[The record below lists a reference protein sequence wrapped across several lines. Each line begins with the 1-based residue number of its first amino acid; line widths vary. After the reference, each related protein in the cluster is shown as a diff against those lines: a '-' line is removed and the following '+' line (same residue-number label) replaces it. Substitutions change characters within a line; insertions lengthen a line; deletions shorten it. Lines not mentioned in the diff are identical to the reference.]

1 VAEGGGRMNIL
12 IILFYVWTGMLGHVV
27 NYMKQ
32 VLFQGKDVL
41 ASPWEQLKDLR
52 FTLPLLGVMCV
63 TQGTWLLDALVRQK
77 LKFSQTYGYASLIS
91 TPISAA
97 VMMYTLWL
105 SERHLSDHINW
116 WAVSL
121 MVTGIILHMVG
132 GYFLLGGQK

>member
-1 VAEGGGRMNIL
+1 MNIFVV
-12 IILFYVWTGMLGHVV
+12 LFYVWTGMLGHIV

-41 ASPWEQLKDLR
+41 ASPWEHLRDLR
-52 FTLPLLGVMCV
+52 FSLTFLGVMGV

-77 LKFSQTYGYASLIS
+77 LKLSQTYGYASLIS

-97 VMMYTLWL
+97 VMMCTLWL

-116 WAVSL
+116 WAVGL
-121 MVTGIILHMVG
+121 MVTGIILHMIG